1 MKYIKGNIYKDK
13 INQREGQFLSFDG
26 EHIEVVVL
34 RKNIDEDI
42 VKTIEKEE
50 VFFQLFSREEIV
62 FLLMKFEGFKWLDM
76 PFVLDKDIK
85 LNSYED
91 GYYITILLFN
101 PISGKLCAKRTKEL
115 SQGLSK
121 ALYWALKKQLENPP
135 KNIKQKINKVHA
147 GFSSDEMARLSL
159 GK

>member
-13 INQREGQFLSFDG
+13 INQREGQFLNFDG

-42 VKTIEKEE
+42 TKTIEKEE
-50 VFFQLFSREEIV
+50 VFFQLFSREEVV

-76 PFVLDKDIK
+76 PFVLNKDIK

-91 GYYITILLFN
+91 GYYITVLLFN

-135 KNIKQKINKVHA
+135 KNIQQKINKVHA